1 MLFTLC
7 WRASHSG
14 LAGLQDLADRYG
26 KPLIVLNLVKGAE
39 KRPRESILQSE
50 FANAISYINK
60 GVRIQFHPGWR
71 GIVAA
76 QLFWRISCSRV
87 RSAGWEVTLSHCN
100 LSRRCCNP
108 YILLTPQAIFF
119 KSSLKETHLTKVQS
133 CILCHHRSPEAVM
146 SCPSHEPR
154 VMQKYAAGS

>member
-1 MLFTLC
+1 MLLTLC

-71 GIVAA
+71 STVAA

-87 RSAGWEVTLSHCN
+87 RSAGWEVTCRTATSAGDVATLTSS
-100 LSRRCCNP
+100 SRRRQ
-108 YILLTPQAIFF
+108 Y
-119 KSSLKETHLTKVQS
+119 SSKLH
-133 CILCHHRSPEAVM
+133 
-146 SCPSHEPR
+146 
-154 VMQKYAAGS
+154 